1 MITRTTGKQLGYVAQ
16 LYVDPQR
23 LEVVSMDLRPDWL
36 TIGSGADASILLS
49 ALRQIG
55 DVVLVHDESAL
66 EEGAAMGSTWGA
78 VKLVGMSVET
88 EDGQLLG
95 KVSLLPRRTFTFA
108 GVNAVQR
115 CCYAVIRC
123 VFVQFMLT
131 LATGACRSASSHLAQ
146 TVDRLTASS
155 LTGLACQPCQ
165 TLSSASSDYLPL
177 ML

>member
-23 LEVVSMDLRPDWL
+23 LEVVSMDLKPDWL
-36 TIGSGADASILLS
+36 SIGSGADCSILLS

-66 EEGAAMGSTWGA
+66 EEGAPLASSWGA

-95 KVSLLPRRTFTFA
+95 KVSAPSNR
-108 GVNAVQR
+108 
-115 CCYAVIRC
+115 
-123 VFVQFMLT
+123 
-131 LATGACRSASSHLAQ
+131 AS
-146 TVDRLTASS
+146 T
-155 LTGLACQPCQ
+155 
-165 TLSSASSDYLPL
+165 SSARLQLEPFTCGL
-177 ML
+177 VG

>member
-1 MITRTTGKQLGYVAQ
+1 MLPLLSYKSIGRNAEMTTCLVGMQVITRTTGKQLGYVAQ

-23 LEVVSMDLRPDWL
+23 LEVVSMDLKPDWL
-36 TIGSGADASILLS
+36 TIGNGADSSILLS

-95 KVSLLPRRTFTFA
+95 KVSQCAFRAPFDACSFHAVELSPCHRPIAVSILWRVPSDCCWTDAGPR
-108 GVNAVQR
+108 VH
-115 CCYAVIRC
+115 I
-123 VFVQFMLT
+123 
-131 LATGACRSASSHLAQ
+131 
-146 TVDRLTASS
+146 
-155 LTGLACQPCQ
+155 QPR
-165 TLSSASSDYLPL
+165 
-177 ML
+177 